1 MYNIGDYVVYNKNI
15 CVICDLKENY
25 IRGHDYYIL
34 KPLNDDSLKIDVPV
48 NSDTLRKPLTLEE
61 ANALIDDM
69 INILPIESNERFI
82 ENEYWKLL
90 STNSHED
97 LIKIIKT
104 SYLRN
109 KKRMDNNKKTSSR
122 DSEFLELAEKYLYS
136 ELGLSLGLSF
146 EDIKD
151 YIINKLSSL

>member
-1 MYNIGDYVVYNKNI
+1 
-15 CVICDLKENY
+15 
-25 IRGHDYYIL
+25 
-34 KPLNDDSLKIDVPV
+34 
-48 NSDTLRKPLTLEE
+48 
-61 ANALIDDM
+61 M

-82 ENEYWKLL
+82 ENEYRKLL
-90 STNSHED
+90 SINSHED

-146 EDIKD
+146 EDTKD